1 MTKKERIKRMI
12 KGQSIDR
19 LPSDIWLSD
28 RASQKVMRALN
39 LEPNEL
45 TEFLDNHFI
54 MIYQLDNH
62 KAWEDPLSLELA
74 IKYGF
79 FQFKGDKNIIYD
91 DWGVGWDISHEG
103 IYSVF
108 HPLEESENLSSL
120 KVPDPGNHHLFERA
134 LKLKEKY
141 QNEYCITGV
150 QDLTIFEKACAI
162 RGFNEFLVDLKMNQ
176 NYVVKLLDVLTEY
189 EVELAK
195 KWVQFGIDLA
205 FTGADFGTQN
215 GLIMSLDDWKFF
227 IQPRL
232 ERVWKV
238 YKDAG
243 IPIMLHS
250 CGMIMEI
257 IPFLIQMG
265 CDILNPI
272 QHVMKPEE
280 LKERFGNKVIF
291 FGGIDSQQLI
301 PFGTPEAI
309 EKEVMRYV
317 NILGEGG
324 KYIIAPDQCLLSDV
338 PIPNILVLIEAV
350 EKHSVIDLKSC
361 ERLR

>member
-1 MTKKERIKRMI
+1 MTKKERIKRLI
-12 KGQSIDR
+12 EGKSVDR

-28 RASQKVMRALN
+28 RAFQKIAQVLGIESEN
-39 LEPNEL
+39 LIN
-45 TEFLDNHFI
+45 FLDNHFI
-54 MIYQLDNH
+54 MVYQLDNH
-62 KAWEDPLSLELA
+62 KAWEDPFSLELA
-74 IKYGF
+74 LQYGF
-79 FQFKGDKNIIYD
+79 FQFKEGKNIIYD

-108 HPLEESENLSSL
+108 HPLQGSVDLSSL
-120 KVPDPGNHHLFERA
+120 KVPDPGGNHLFEKA
-134 LKLKEKY
+134 YQIKEKY

-162 RGFNEFLVDLKMNQ
+162 RSFDEFLIDLKMNQ
-176 NYVVKLLDVLTEY
+176 HYVEKLLDVLTEY

-195 KWVQFGIDLA
+195 RWVHFGIDLA

-215 GLIMSLDDWKFF
+215 GLIMSIDDWKFF
-227 IQPRL
+227 IKPRL
-232 ERVWKV
+232 EKVWKV

-250 CGMIMEI
+250 CGMIMEV
-257 IPFLIQMG
+257 IPYLIQMG

-280 LKERFGNKVIF
+280 LKEAFGNEIIF

-309 EKEVMRYV
+309 EKEVIRYI
-317 NILGEGG
+317 NILGKDGR
-324 KYIIAPDQCLLSDV
+324 YIIAPDQCLLSDV
-338 PIPNILVLIEAV
+338 PIPNILALVQAIQ
-350 EKHSVIDLKSC
+350 KYSVIDLESS
-361 ERLR
+361 ER